1 MLEPFDHGF
10 TQSIGS
16 QAPCCVVR
24 GALCPSTSSHIH
36 QHNVLLNGQHFIET
50 KKRRIDLLYTA
61 SYVVVLCGHM
71 IAESVCALIHL
82 LAYCPATEC
91 THYVNHANNAIKGFR
106 MYGYQLYSHTLCLPA
121 APHAQST
128 ILFVC
133 VSGPV
138 D

>member
-1 MLEPFDHGF
+1 MDSHSLLGARLHVVLSGEHYVCLQAATF
-10 TQSIGS
+10 TNTMCFSMDN
-16 QAPCCVVR
+16 
-24 GALCPSTSSHIH
+24 TSLK
-36 QHNVLLNGQHFIET
+36 Q
-50 KKRRIDLLYTA
+50 KKNDLLYTA
-61 SYVVVLCGHM
+61 SYIVVLCGHM